1 MLNYIGDY
9 LYMGVKDKWKT
20 AGKSIGGAFSN
31 FGKAVADTAKVAFT
45 DEEKDLGESWKK
57 TGKGFAQAGED
68 FSDATVES
76 ADKVV
81 DSFKEDDKK
90 EDSSKK
96 KEE

>member
-1 MLNYIGDY
+1 
-9 LYMGVKDKWKT
+9 MGLGDKWKN
-20 AGKSIGGAFSN
+20 AGKSIGGAFGN

-45 DEEKDLGESWKK
+45 DEEKDLGDSWKK
-57 TGKGFAQAGED
+57 TGQGFAKAGVD
-68 FSDATVES
+68 IGDAAEES

-96 KEE
+96 KEESPKDEQKK

>member
-1 MLNYIGDY
+1 
-9 LYMGVKDKWKT
+9 MGLGDKWKKT
-20 AGKSIGGAFSN
+20 GKSIGGAFSN

-96 KEE
+96 KEESPK